1 MSIRSGREKKREML
15 AVYHG
20 YRVIKVTDIHYSRSL
35 FDNTKFSRYP
45 ETIEIY
51 YNFCREGD
59 ENYPSKM
66 YDVRKKTASECHQ
79 CIDNFI
85 KDDTTYFTI
94 EERQKYVTKPNEK
107 CEWGYGYN
115 SLMKVMR
122 EHQKANNNRIKI
134 LIADR
139 LEDANFH
146 HEADL
151 LKDGKYD
158 EYAAY
163 VRKEYTFKEK
173 FEVMTMTECKAIKDP
188 KQFEQGIAEV
198 IANYLASQGVKNTS
212 IDVKLIE
219 NW

>member
-1 MSIRSGREKKREML
+1 
-15 AVYHG
+15 
-20 YRVIKVTDIHYSRSL
+20 
-35 FDNTKFSRYP
+35 
-45 ETIEIY
+45 
-51 YNFCREGD
+51 
-59 ENYPSKM
+59 M
-66 YDVRKKTASECHQ
+66 YDVREKTPSECRQ

-85 KDDTTYFTI
+85 KDDTIYFTI

-107 CEWGYGYN
+107 CGWGYGYT
-115 SLMKVMR
+115 SLMKVLK
-122 EHQKANNNRIKI
+122 EHQKANKRIKI

-139 LEDANFH
+139 LEDANFR

-151 LKDGKYD
+151 LNDGKYD

-212 IDVKLIE
+212 VDVKLIE